1 MPRGKNIMNISE
13 RDSLIKSISEMSLSD
28 LSSLSNFLPIVID
41 SKLQTAMNSD
51 NLEKAI
57 EAGVFMEKVRRK
69 NDGGEKSILFL
80 PDSIAYNGRGYKET
94 LSRTT
99 FQTLQRMGN
108 LYCVKNIIS
117 TRIEQITQFLTF
129 TTDSQKEGFTIRK
142 KRSLFD
148 TEDPKLNRED
158 KKKAE
163 AIVRFLENGGETEK
177 WDNRDTFITFMRKI
191 IQDSLTIDQLAFEIT
206 RRRDGQLDKFQAID
220 ASMIRLLDS
229 NDPRYEKD
237 FERYRYKGYLPRYCQ
252 VFDQQIVFNPVRGEY
267 VLYYPWELGFGV
279 RNLGTDIWNN
289 GYGKSELESLIEI
302 VTYILNAIQYNGN
315 FFKNGSNP
323 KGFIKMK
330 QGASQNQLAEFK
342 QKWRQLLSGP
352 NNCLSGDTEI
362 WLRNEGNIQIEEF
375 LGDSEEKFTQI
386 WTGTEFQNARVYKT
400 GLKKKC
406 ILKLGNGI
414 EITSSPNHKF
424 KVVSD
429 NGVIEWKE
437 RKDIKIG
444 DYVLCNKTPI
454 CGEKRFYYKGK
465 EIGTDLFEI
474 LGWLTGDGHIGDN
487 KRGCRQLTLFYHQER
502 ERSIRGR
509 HFNILRS
516 YGVNCHLYEHY
527 YTPEEKQKIINN
539 YGFKS
544 VADSRIGIVI
554 YDADFYKFLIDIGF
568 QQSRLSKVIPHSL
581 FTVSSSN
588 RCAFL
593 RGFFSADGSVVLN
606 GLGVNITISSDNL
619 RQQTRMLLLAEG
631 IQCSVYEGR
640 DLSKLGKKNKKG
652 VYLQVKDREEF
663 YSRVGFLQPHKQY
676 TFERKKNYSTINSLP
691 SSMAQLEAKKMR
703 VELYRREVFGEKK
716 EKFNNSFNINLYSI
730 SVGNDTCS
738 YQRLR
743 YLAEKIS
750 YSLPEDFYSFWFSQV
765 VELNSS
771 DEEVSMYDVEVF
783 DDKHQFIANGAL
795 VHNSHKIPIFAGPDI
810 EWVNLQQGNREME
823 FDEWTKFLMI
833 LLCSVYRIDPSE
845 LGFSFQDGHSVFGQD
860 GQRERLQH
868 SKQKGLYP
876 LLIFFQDIINKY
888 IISEIDENYE
898 FVFTGID
905 VEDEEKQVQLDA
917 QKLQSGMVS
926 LQDMFKKYSGRDF
939 DEEND
944 IILNSVYLQYKQ
956 MNQFGGDQMN
966 EMVDEETGEEG
977 DIPNPFEDT
986 EQQIEQSLKDNP
998 IAKSAFEYI
1007 NQQFN
1012 RDERED

>member
-206 RRRDGQLDKFQAID
+206 RRRDGKLDKFQAID

-237 FERYRYKGYLPRYCQ
+237 FEKYRYKGYLPRYCQ
-252 VFDQQIVFNPVRGEY
+252 VFDQQIVFNPIRGEY

-330 QGASQNQLAEFK
+330 QGASQNQLSEFK

-352 NNCLSGDTEI
+352 N
-362 WLRNEGNIQIEEF
+362 
-375 LGDSEEKFTQI
+375 
-386 WTGTEFQNARVYKT
+386 
-400 GLKKKC
+400 
-406 ILKLGNGI
+406 
-414 EITSSPNHKF
+414 
-424 KVVSD
+424 
-429 NGVIEWKE
+429 
-437 RKDIKIG
+437 
-444 DYVLCNKTPI
+444 
-454 CGEKRFYYKGK
+454 
-465 EIGTDLFEI
+465 
-474 LGWLTGDGHIGDN
+474 
-487 KRGCRQLTLFYHQER
+487 
-502 ERSIRGR
+502 
-509 HFNILRS
+509 
-516 YGVNCHLYEHY
+516 
-527 YTPEEKQKIINN
+527 
-539 YGFKS
+539 
-544 VADSRIGIVI
+544 
-554 YDADFYKFLIDIGF
+554 
-568 QQSRLSKVIPHSL
+568 
-581 FTVSSSN
+581 
-588 RCAFL
+588 
-593 RGFFSADGSVVLN
+593 
-606 GLGVNITISSDNL
+606 
-619 RQQTRMLLLAEG
+619 
-631 IQCSVYEGR
+631 
-640 DLSKLGKKNKKG
+640 
-652 VYLQVKDREEF
+652 
-663 YSRVGFLQPHKQY
+663 
-676 TFERKKNYSTINSLP
+676 
-691 SSMAQLEAKKMR
+691 
-703 VELYRREVFGEKK
+703 
-716 EKFNNSFNINLYSI
+716 
-730 SVGNDTCS
+730 
-738 YQRLR
+738 
-743 YLAEKIS
+743 
-750 YSLPEDFYSFWFSQV
+750 
-765 VELNSS
+765 
-771 DEEVSMYDVEVF
+771 
-783 DDKHQFIANGAL
+783 
-795 VHNSHKIPIFAGPDI
+795 NSHKIPIFAGPDI

-823 FDEWTKFLMI
+823 FDEWTKFLMV

-944 IILNSVYLQYKQ
+944 IILNPVYLQYKQ

-966 EMVDEETGEEG
+966 GMVDEETGEEG

-986 EQQIEQSLKDNP
+986 EQQIEQSFRDNP

-1007 NQQFN
+1007 NRQFN